1 MLPDPTIPPLGPHRA
16 ASIALLAEPSTELNR
31 RAGRDAQH
39 DPLPGLEPLDFDAVV
54 MASRDIV
61 AGYATGGCDGVAAV
75 VRRAAAPGSE
85 AVLFEQMWRSR
96 QRHCQ
101 SGAAGRREAASG
113 QDDRESRAGGLG
125 EGKLGQ
131 EPLTG
136 PLLADASRG
145 GAAERSLSCGS
156 AWSV

>member
-75 VRRAAAPGSE
+75 VRRAAVPGSE

-96 QRHCQ
+96 HAIANQ
-101 SGAAGRREAASG
+101 ALLTA
-113 QDDRESRAGGLG
+113 
-125 EGKLGQ
+125 GKLH
-131 EPLTG
+131 PDKKIAKAARAALVK
-136 PLLADASRG
+136 ANSARSR
-145 GAAERSLSCGS
+145 
-156 AWSV
+156 